1 MLPNCYKNE
10 TNIDESEGQSGENV
24 QKIYLYFMAAG
35 GNIILYRR
43 RRDEVM
49 MTRERADIEY
59 RGIGGLWSRNLKN
72 KTALC

>member
-10 TNIDESEGQSGENV
+10 TESEETDGQSGENV
-24 QKIYLYFMAAG
+24 QKIHLYFTAAG
-35 GNIILYRR
+35 GNIILYRQ

-49 MTRERADIEY
+49 ITRERADIEY